1 METILLIL
9 LIILLIATGVLLVK
23 SFVSKEKN
31 DDTLLK
37 EINLLNLKIEGL
49 EKVLKDEFSR
59 NREESSKLM
68 REMREELQNSLLNG
82 MKSISDMQKNQ
93 LETTAN
99 QQKGQLDSFSNQQKL
114 QFESFTNLL
123 NTLTKSNEER
133 LEKMRE
139 TIEIRIRHLQEDN
152 AAKVTEMR
160 KTVNDNLEEMRKTVD
175 EKLQSTLEKRL
186 GESFKLVSER
196 LEAVHQGLGDMQKL
210 ATGVGDLK
218 KVLSNVKTKG
228 VLGEYQLE
236 NILEQIMTP
245 AQYDKNVKTK
255 QNSNAHVEFA
265 IKLPGREDKNKTVY
279 LPIDAKLPTEDY
291 QALMDAYEMSD
302 LARIEELKKS
312 LATSIKNFA
321 KDISEKYIDPPNT
334 TDFAIMFLPF
344 EGLYAEVLRMSG
356 IFESIQRTF
365 KVIIT
370 GPTTLSA
377 LLNSL
382 QMGFRTLAIEKRSSE
397 VWELLSAVKKEFGMF
412 GEILDKTQKKLQ
424 EASKTIEDAGTRSRA
439 ISRKLRDVQELP
451 AEKAKLMINMA
462 EENEEEVKEGLF

>member
-1 METILLIL
+1 MEVII
-9 LIILLIATGVLLVK
+9 IILLALCYIGITGLFIQNRLSKK
-23 SFVSKEKN
+23 SN
-31 DDTLLK
+31 PL
-37 EINLLNLKIEGL
+37 L
-49 EKVLKDEFSR
+49 EKELSELQLQIEKFEKLLKDEFSR
-59 NREESSKLM
+59 NREESSKQM
-68 REMREELQNSLLNG
+68 REMREELQNSLLTG
-82 MKSISDMQKNQ
+82 MKGISDIQKNQ
-93 LETTAN
+93 LETTAG

-123 NTLTKSNEER
+123 TTLTKSNEER

-139 TIEIRIRHLQEDN
+139 TIETRIRHLQEDN
-152 AAKVTEMR
+152 ASKVAEMR
-160 KTVNDNLEEMRKTVD
+160 KTVNENLEEMRKTVD

-186 GESFKLVSER
+186 GESFKIVSER

-236 NILEQIMTP
+236 NLLEQILTP

-255 QNSNAHVEFA
+255 QNSNAQVEFA

-291 QALMDAYEMSD
+291 QALIDAYEISD
-302 LARIEELKKS
+302 LFRIDELKKA
-312 LATSIKNFA
+312 LATRIKNFA

-344 EGLYAEVLRMSG
+344 EGLYAEVLRMTG
-356 IFESIQRTF
+356 VFETIQREY

-370 GPTTLSA
+370 GPTTISA

-424 EASKTIEDAGTRSRA
+424 EASSSIDAANTRSRA

-451 AEKAKLMINMA
+451 ADKTKLIIDEAGMTI
-462 EENEEEVKEGLF
+462 EE